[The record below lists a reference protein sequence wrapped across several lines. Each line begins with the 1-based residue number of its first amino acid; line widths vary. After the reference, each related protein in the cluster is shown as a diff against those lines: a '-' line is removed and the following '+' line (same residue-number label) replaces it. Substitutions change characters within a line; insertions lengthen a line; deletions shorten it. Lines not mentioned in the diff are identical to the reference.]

1 MTKEPRPTPIASER
15 SFVPFIRKARL
26 VNIDTPTTRT
36 PTIVGERM
44 DMLLF
49 KVLIKSWVTVIGKR
63 GKVMEAHIPAATIVG
78 IIAGKHV
85 ESGRHRS
92 GENIASSC
100 GE

>member
-1 MTKEPRPTPIASER
+1 
-15 SFVPFIRKARL
+15 
-26 VNIDTPTTRT
+26 
-36 PTIVGERM
+36 
-44 DMLLF
+44 
-49 KVLIKSWVTVIGKR
+49 VIGKR

-78 IIAGKHV
+78 IIAGEHV